1 MSHPSG
7 PEVRIIHSL
16 RVRGLA
22 DTPLVAAAAG
32 MPEVEVKGRLSDL
45 QTAGDVRY
53 RDGRMSGWMLTP
65 DGRRRGEELLAA
77 ELDAGGVRD
86 GIDASYRAFLAVNQR
101 FLKLCTD
108 WQMRVPA
115 DDPGGEPVLNDHT
128 DADHDA
134 AVINR
139 LAAIDEVVQEISA
152 GLAALLDRFDGYGRR
167 FGEALARVRAGD
179 HKWFTRPMIESYHT
193 VWFELHEDLLA
204 TLGIQRAGETVA
216 V

>member
-1 MSHPSG
+1 M
-7 PEVRIIHSL
+7 RIIHSL

-65 DGRRRGEELLAA
+65 GGRRRGEELLAA

-101 FLKLCTD
+101 FLELCTD
-108 WQMRVPA
+108 WQMRIPA

>member
-1 MSHPSG
+1 M
-7 PEVRIIHSL
+7 RIIHSL

-22 DTPLVAAAAG
+22 DTLLVAAAAG

-65 DGRRRGEELLAA
+65 DGRRHGEELLAA

-101 FLKLCTD
+101 FLELCTD

>member
-1 MSHPSG
+1 M
-7 PEVRIIHSL
+7 RIIHSL

-86 GIDASYRAFLAVNQR
+86 GIDASYRAFLALNQR
-101 FLKLCTD
+101 FLELCTD

-134 AVINR
+134 AVIDR
-139 LAAIDEVVQEISA
+139 LADIDEVVQEISA
-152 GLAALLDRFDGYGRR
+152 GLAALLDRFDGYGWR
-167 FGEALARVRAGD
+167 FGEALAWVRAGD
-179 HKWFTRPMIESYHT
+179 HQWFTRPMIESYHT

>member
-1 MSHPSG
+1 
-7 PEVRIIHSL
+7 
-16 RVRGLA
+16 
-22 DTPLVAAAAG
+22 
-32 MPEVEVKGRLSDL
+32 
-45 QTAGDVRY
+45 
-53 RDGRMSGWMLTP
+53 
-65 DGRRRGEELLAA
+65 
-77 ELDAGGVRD
+77 
-86 GIDASYRAFLAVNQR
+86 
-101 FLKLCTD
+101 
-108 WQMRVPA
+108 
-115 DDPGGEPVLNDHT
+115 VLNDHT

-134 AVINR
+134 AVIDR
-139 LAAIDEVVQEISA
+139 LADIDEVVQEISA

>member
-1 MSHPSG
+1 M
-7 PEVRIIHSL
+7 RIIHSL

-32 MPEVEVKGRLSDL
+32 MPEVEVEGRLSDL

-86 GIDASYRAFLAVNQR
+86 GVDASYRAFLAVNQR
-101 FLKLCTD
+101 FLELCTD

-134 AVINR
+134 AVIDR
-139 LAAIDEVVQEISA
+139 LADIDEVVQEISA